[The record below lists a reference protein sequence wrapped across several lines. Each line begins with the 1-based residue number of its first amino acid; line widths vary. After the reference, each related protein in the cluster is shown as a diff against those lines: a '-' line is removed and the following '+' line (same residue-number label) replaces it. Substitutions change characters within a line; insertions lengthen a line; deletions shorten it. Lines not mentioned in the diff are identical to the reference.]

1 MNTHEP
7 IEEANGHTPLD
18 VIHEEDKDMNEID
31 DFFGGSNMQM
41 FKNQNNGS
49 PEPPQFQN
57 SDSADGENFGIRSK
71 TIANLKLP
79 GASAM

>member
-1 MNTHEP
+1 MNTYEP
-7 IEEANGHTPLD
+7 IEEANGHTALG

-41 FKNQNNGS
+41 YKNGQNNDS
-49 PEPPQFQN
+49 PDPVPQFDN
-57 SDSADGENFGIRSK
+57 TSENDNFGIRSK

-79 GASAM
+79 GSGM